1 MLFVNQLQNWATF
14 FVEMIIPVVSFVITY
29 RQYVLQKNEMST
41 QNEYS
46 KVTNY
51 SQHGFYNEMNINVIH
66 NKETEEYF
74 SLKNQLDKAKQK
86 MLNFERFSSN
96 IDKVFISII
105 YITGAIIMI
114 NNISSAWDSNKG
126 IMSNIKTFEPSVM
139 NAFQS
144 IGQLTLHLIF
154 GLSIALFLNL
164 LLLSTKKLSIQNI
177 FTWIYLLFINIGAFL
192 SLTVFKTKN
201 IGDEFLK
208 IVNEAPD
215 PEENGTIHSLL
226 EITPP
231 FLMGLLIAASIIVAT
246 NLLKRLLIKDRFF
259 STKAKYTFVIAI
271 LLLFAIPLLFQFLI

>member
-1 MLFVNQLQNWATF
+1 MSFVNQLQNWATF

-51 SQHGFYNEMNINVIH
+51 TQHGFYNEMNINVVH

-74 SLKNQLDKAKQK
+74 SLQNQLEKAKQK
-86 MLNFERFSSN
+86 KLKFERFSSN

-126 IMSNIKTFEPSVM
+126 IMSNIQTFEPSVM

-164 LLLSTKKLSIQNI
+164 LLLSTKKVSIQNI

-192 SLTVFKTKN
+192 TLTVFKTKN
-201 IGDEFLK
+201 LGDEFLK
-208 IVNEAPD
+208 IVNEAPEA
-215 PEENGTIHSLL
+215 EENVTIHSLI

-231 FLMGLLIAASIIVAT
+231 FLMGLLIVASLIVAT
-246 NLLKRLLIKDRFF
+246 YLLKMLLIKDRFF
-259 STKAKYTFVIAI
+259 STKAKYNFVIAI
-271 LLLFAIPLLFQFLI
+271 LLLFAIPLLFQFSI

>member
-51 SQHGFYNEMNINVIH
+51 TQHGLYNEMNINVVH

-74 SLKNQLDKAKQK
+74 SLQNQLEKAKQK
-86 MLNFERFSSN
+86 KLKFERFSSI

-114 NNISSAWDSNKG
+114 TNISSAWDSNKG
-126 IMSNIKTFEPSVM
+126 IMSNIQTFEASVM

-164 LLLSTKKLSIQNI
+164 LLLSTKKVSIQNI
-177 FTWIYLLFINIGAFL
+177 FTWIYLLFLNIGAFL
-192 SLTVFKTKN
+192 TLTVFKTKN
-201 IGDEFLK
+201 LGDEFLK
-208 IVNEAPD
+208 IVNEAPE
-215 PEENGTIHSLL
+215 PEENVTIHSLL

-231 FLMGLLIAASIIVAT
+231 FLMGLLIVASLIVAT
-246 NLLKRLLIKDRFF
+246 YLLKMLLIKDRFF
-259 STKAKYTFVIAI
+259 STKAKYNFGIAI

>member
-51 SQHGFYNEMNINVIH
+51 TQQGFYNEMNINVVH

-74 SLKNQLDKAKQK
+74 FLQNQLEKAKQK
-86 MLNFERFSSN
+86 MLKFERFSSN
-96 IDKVFISII
+96 IDKVFIIII
-105 YITGAIIMI
+105 YLTGAIIMI
-114 NNISSAWDSNKG
+114 NNISSAWDSHKG
-126 IMSNIKTFEPSVM
+126 IMSKIQTFELSVM

-164 LLLSTKKLSIQNI
+164 LLLSSKKFSIQNI

-192 SLTVFKTKN
+192 TLTVFKN
-201 IGDEFLK
+201 MNLGDEFLK

-215 PEENGTIHSLL
+215 QEENVTIHSLL

-231 FLMGLLIAASIIVAT
+231 FLMGLLIVASLIVAT
-246 NLLKRLLIKDRFF
+246 YLLKMLLIKDRFF
-259 STKAKYTFVIAI
+259 STKAKYTFVMAI
-271 LLLFAIPLLFQFLI
+271 LLLFIIPLLFQFLI

>member
-126 IMSNIKTFEPSVM
+126 IRSNIKTFEPSVM

-215 PEENGTIHSLL
+215 PEENVTIHSLL

-231 FLMGLLIAASIIVAT
+231 FLMGLLIVASIIVAT

>member
-14 FVEMIIPVVSFVITY
+14 FVEMIIPVLSFVITY

-51 SQHGFYNEMNINVIH
+51 TQHGFYNEMNINVVH

-74 SLKNQLDKAKQK
+74 FLQNQLEKAKQK
-86 MLNFERFSSN
+86 KLKFERFSSN
-96 IDKVFISII
+96 IDKVFITII
-105 YITGAIIMI
+105 YLTGAIIMI
-114 NNISSAWDSNKG
+114 NNISSAWDSHKG
-126 IMSNIKTFEPSVM
+126 IMSKIQTFELSVM

-164 LLLSTKKLSIQNI
+164 LLLSSKKLSIQNI

-192 SLTVFKTKN
+192 TLTVFKTMN
-201 IGDEFLK
+201 LGDEFLK
-208 IVNEAPD
+208 IVNEAPN
-215 PEENGTIHSLL
+215 PEENVTIHSLL

-231 FLMGLLIAASIIVAT
+231 FLMGLLIVASLIVAT
-246 NLLKRLLIKDRFF
+246 YLLKMLLIKERFF

-271 LLLFAIPLLFQFLI
+271 LLLFIIPLLFQFLI

>member
-1 MLFVNQLQNWATF
+1 MLFVNQLQNLATF

-51 SQHGFYNEMNINVIH
+51 TQHGFYNEMNINVVH

-74 SLKNQLDKAKQK
+74 FLQNQLEKAKQK
-86 MLNFERFSSN
+86 KLKFERFSSN
-96 IDKVFISII
+96 IDKVFITII
-105 YITGAIIMI
+105 YLTGAIIMI
-114 NNISSAWDSNKG
+114 NNISSAWDSHKG
-126 IMSNIKTFEPSVM
+126 IMSKIQTFELSVM

-164 LLLSTKKLSIQNI
+164 LLLSSKKLSIQNI

-192 SLTVFKTKN
+192 TLTVFKTMN
-201 IGDEFLK
+201 LGDEFLK
-208 IVNEAPD
+208 IVNEAPN
-215 PEENGTIHSLL
+215 PEENVTIHSLL

-231 FLMGLLIAASIIVAT
+231 FLMGLLIVASLIVAT
-246 NLLKRLLIKDRFF
+246 YLLKMLLIKDRFF

-271 LLLFAIPLLFQFLI
+271 LLLFIIPLLFQFLI

>member
-51 SQHGFYNEMNINVIH
+51 TQHGFYNEMNINVVH

-74 SLKNQLDKAKQK
+74 FLQNQLEKAKQK
-86 MLNFERFSSN
+86 MLKFERFSSN
-96 IDKVFISII
+96 IDKVFITII
-105 YITGAIIMI
+105 YLTGAIIMI
-114 NNISSAWDSNKG
+114 NNISSAWDSHKG
-126 IMSNIKTFEPSVM
+126 IMSKIQTFELSVM

-164 LLLSTKKLSIQNI
+164 LLLSSKKLSIQNI

-192 SLTVFKTKN
+192 TLTVFKTMN
-201 IGDEFLK
+201 LGDEFLK
-208 IVNEAPD
+208 IVNEAPN
-215 PEENGTIHSLL
+215 PEENVTIHSLL

-231 FLMGLLIAASIIVAT
+231 FLMGLLIVASLIVAT
-246 NLLKRLLIKDRFF
+246 YLLKMLLIKERFF

-271 LLLFAIPLLFQFLI
+271 LLLFIIPLLFQFLI

>member
-51 SQHGFYNEMNINVIH
+51 TQHGFYNEMNINVVH

-74 SLKNQLDKAKQK
+74 FLQNQLEKAKQK
-86 MLNFERFSSN
+86 KLKFERFSSN
-96 IDKVFISII
+96 IDKVFITII
-105 YITGAIIMI
+105 YLTGAIIMI
-114 NNISSAWDSNKG
+114 NNISSAWDSHKG
-126 IMSNIKTFEPSVM
+126 IMSKIQTFELSVM

-164 LLLSTKKLSIQNI
+164 LLLSSKKLSIQNI

-192 SLTVFKTKN
+192 TLTVFKTMN
-201 IGDEFLK
+201 LSDEFLK
-208 IVNEAPD
+208 IVNEAPN
-215 PEENGTIHSLL
+215 PEENVTIHSLL

-231 FLMGLLIAASIIVAT
+231 FLMGLLIVASLIVAT
-246 NLLKRLLIKDRFF
+246 YLLKMLLIKERFF

-271 LLLFAIPLLFQFLI
+271 LLLFIIPLLFQFLI

>member
-51 SQHGFYNEMNINVIH
+51 TQHGLYNEMNINVVH
-66 NKETEEYF
+66 NKESEEYF
-74 SLKNQLDKAKQK
+74 SLQNQLEKARQK
-86 MLNFERFSSN
+86 KLKFERFSSI

-114 NNISSAWDSNKG
+114 TNISSAWDSNKG
-126 IMSNIKTFEPSVM
+126 IMSNIQTFESSVM

-164 LLLSTKKLSIQNI
+164 LLLSTKKVSIQNI
-177 FTWIYLLFINIGAFL
+177 FTWIYLLFLNIGAFL
-192 SLTVFKTKN
+192 TLTVFKTKN
-201 IGDEFLK
+201 LGDEFLK
-208 IVNEAPD
+208 IVNEAPE
-215 PEENGTIHSLL
+215 PEENVTIHSLL

-231 FLMGLLIAASIIVAT
+231 FLMGYL
-246 NLLKRLLIKDRFF
+246 
-259 STKAKYTFVIAI
+259 
-271 LLLFAIPLLFQFLI
+271 

>member
-29 RQYVLQKNEMST
+29 RQYVLQKNEVST

-46 KVTNY
+46 KVTSY
-51 SQHGFYNEMNINVIH
+51 TQHGFYNEMNINVIH

-74 SLKNQLDKAKQK
+74 YFKNQMDKAKQK

-96 IDKVFISII
+96 IDKIFISII

-126 IMSNIKTFEPSVM
+126 ILSNIQTFEPSVM

-201 IGDEFLK
+201 IGDEFLN

-215 PEENGTIHSLL
+215 PEENVTIHSLL

-231 FLMGLLIAASIIVAT
+231 FLMGLLIVASIIVAT
-246 NLLKRLLIKDRFF
+246 YLLKRLLIKDRFF

>member
-51 SQHGFYNEMNINVIH
+51 TQHGFYNEMNINVVH

-74 SLKNQLDKAKQK
+74 SLQNQLEKAKQK
-86 MLNFERFSSN
+86 KLKFERFSSN

-126 IMSNIKTFEPSVM
+126 IMSNIQTFEPSVM

-164 LLLSTKKLSIQNI
+164 LLLSTKKVSIQNI

-192 SLTVFKTKN
+192 TLTVFKTKN
-201 IGDEFLK
+201 LGDEFLK
-208 IVNEAPD
+208 IVNEAPEA
-215 PEENGTIHSLL
+215 EENVTIHSLL

-231 FLMGLLIAASIIVAT
+231 FLMGLLIVASLIVAT
-246 NLLKRLLIKDRFF
+246 YLLKMLLIKDQFF
-259 STKAKYTFVIAI
+259 STKAKYNFVIAI
-271 LLLFAIPLLFQFLI
+271 LMLFAIPLLFQFSI